1 MSLSEFCCVFQFIYI
16 FYSLLTYF
24 SVYLQIFHFVYI
36 FFSLFTYFWDSL
48 HPQLWEYI
56 CFSTDDILL
65 LIINSLFIKKKKIQF
80 NTVKVQRRLLGRVE
94 WFLPTKLDT
103 ILVGPNW
110 NEDPNSKISLLWNIL
125 LTQGLG
131 KKKCLSFLW
140 FFLQLQIWFSFLQV
154 KNRFCPFVGHT
165 KILF

>member
-24 SVYLQIFHFVYI
+24 SVYLQIFHFVYIFFSLFTYFSVIYIFYSLFTYFSVYIHILLFIYI

-131 KKKCLSFLW
+131 KKN
-140 FFLQLQIWFSFLQV
+140 V
-154 KNRFCPFVGHT
+154 
-165 KILF
+165 